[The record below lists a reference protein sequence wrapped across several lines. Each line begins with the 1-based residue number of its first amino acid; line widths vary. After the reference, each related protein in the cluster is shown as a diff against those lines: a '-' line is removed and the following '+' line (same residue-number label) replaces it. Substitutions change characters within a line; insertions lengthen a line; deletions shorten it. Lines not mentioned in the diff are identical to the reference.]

1 MIVKSFIP
9 VDNLKISCCIV
20 YVYRQ
25 LQKGIKMLNLIE
37 QYQERFL
44 KNFNTTYKRYLY
56 NEINFSKKLIGIVGA
71 RGTGKTTMLFQKLIE
86 LKAQKQKGFI
96 HKS

>member
-1 MIVKSFIP
+1 
-9 VDNLKISCCIV
+9 
-20 YVYRQ
+20 
-25 LQKGIKMLNLIE
+25 MLNLIE

-56 NEINFSKKLIGIVGA
+56 NEINFSEKLIGIVGA

-86 LKAQKQKGFI
+86 LKAQNKKALYLSLDYPF
-96 HKS
+96 